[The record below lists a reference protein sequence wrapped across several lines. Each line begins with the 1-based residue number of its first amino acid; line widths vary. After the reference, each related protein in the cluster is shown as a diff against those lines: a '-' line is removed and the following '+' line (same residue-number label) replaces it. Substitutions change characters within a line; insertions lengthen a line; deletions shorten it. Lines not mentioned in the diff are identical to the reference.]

1 MWLIDQIAEARIAE
15 AMERGE
21 FDNLEGAGRP
31 LELDDDT
38 LVPEGLRVAY
48 RILKNAGFLP
58 EEVLIR
64 KEIQQVEDLLRRV
77 DEPGERCRALKRL
90 DVLMMRLSMARGGR
104 ESLRIEAAY
113 LEKVRRRFADS

>member
-38 LVPEGLRVAY
+38 FVPEGLRVAY

-77 DEPGERCRALKRL
+77 DEPGKRCSALKRL

-113 LEKVRRRFADS
+113 LEKVRRRFTDS